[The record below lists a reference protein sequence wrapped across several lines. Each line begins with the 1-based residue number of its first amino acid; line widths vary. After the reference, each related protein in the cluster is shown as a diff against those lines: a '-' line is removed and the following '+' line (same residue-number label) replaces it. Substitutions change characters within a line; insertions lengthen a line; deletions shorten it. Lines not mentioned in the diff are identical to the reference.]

1 MKELKSLLLAG
12 MFATLAAS
20 PGQAAAGPDP
30 IAVAFGAGAAQLER
44 MPDSE
49 LDSYRG
55 RLAPMLVLPL
65 TIVAADLALIG
76 AFWGVYVPMY
86 GAGSTCLSCTTGPDL
101 Q

>member
-1 MKELKSLLLAG
+1 MKKLKSLLLAG
-12 MFATLAAS
+12 MFATLAAG

-30 IAVAFGAGAAQLER
+30 VAVAFGGVSPQLER

-49 LDSYRG
+49 LDGYRG
-55 RLAPMLVLPL
+55 RLAPMLALPL

-86 GAGSTCLSCTTGPDL
+86 GGGACLSCSKSPDL
-101 Q
+101 H